1 MSEQEQMELEAS
13 HYFILNDFISLFEL
27 DPKKVTQDLLNK
39 YPDSSQHLSYLLT
52 YFSVTA
58 KLLS

>member
-1 MSEQEQMELEAS
+1 MSEQQQLEQEAHHHFTIME
-13 HYFILNDFISLFEL
+13 FIDLFEA
-27 DPKKVTQDLLNK
+27 DPKGVTQDLLSK

-52 YFSVTA
+52 YFSITA

>member
-1 MSEQEQMELEAS
+1 MDEQAQMEQEA
-13 HYFILNDFISLFEL
+13 HHHFVLNDFIDLFEA
-27 DPKKVTQDLLNK
+27 DPRGVTQDLLSK
-39 YPDSSQHLSYLLT
+39 YPESSQHLSYLLT

>member
-1 MSEQEQMELEAS
+1 MSEQAQMEQEA
-13 HYFILNDFISLFEL
+13 HHHFTLMEFIDLFET
-27 DPKKVTQDLLNK
+27 DPKGVTQDLLRR
-39 YPDSSQHLSYLLT
+39 YPESSQHLSYLLT